1 MKLEPQS
8 VSTLTKEIKEILE
21 NQFLFVFVKGEVS
34 NFKQHSSG
42 HIYLTLKDANASIN
56 CIVWK
61 NTLKLPPISNGDVVS
76 VQGRLTL
83 YASSGSY
90 QLIISQIEKYGIG
103 DFYKEF
109 LKTKQA
115 LLEKG
120 YFDDSRKQPL
130 PEYPTVIGVVT
141 SETGAVLQDIIVTVK
156 RRYPLVTLLVRPTL
170 VQGSAAEK
178 DIVQAI
184 NDFQKIETKP
194 DVLIIA
200 RGGGSIEDLW
210 CFNSESVATAMFNCP
225 IPIISAIG
233 HETDTTIADLVA
245 DKRANTPTAAA
256 ELATPNTVT
265 SISDMLYFYE
275 ERIREKIDEKVVT
288 ISKILENSISS
299 SLLSLL
305 KSNCATVE
313 LTLQSKEQQL
323 RNSLQ
328 KKVVERENR
337 LVNIESTL
345 KASDPTMPFHRGFAI
360 IKSTIGIIEKD
371 MQLREG
377 ETIAIERLHFTETA
391 VITKT
396 TQNEKNK

>member
-8 VSTLTKEIKEILE
+8 VSSLTKEIKEILE

-61 NTLKLPPISNGDVVS
+61 NTLRLPALSNGDVVT

-90 QLIISQIEKYGIG
+90 QLIISQIEKFGIG

-156 RRYPLVTLLVRPTL
+156 RRYPLVTILVRPTL

-178 DIVQAI
+178 DIVNAI

-210 CFNSESVATAMFNCP
+210 CFNSVSVASAMFTCS

-233 HETDTTIADLVA
+233 HETDTTIADLVS

-256 ELATPNTVT
+256 ELATPNTVI

-275 ERIREKIDEKVVT
+275 ERMREKIDEKVVT
-288 ISKILENSISS
+288 ISKTLENSISS

-328 KKVVERENR
+328 KKVVDRENR

-345 KASDPTMPFHRGFAI
+345 KTSDPTMPFHRGFAI
-360 IKSTIGIIEKD
+360 IKSTTGIIEKD

-377 ETIAIERLHFTETA
+377 ETIAIERLNFTETA

-396 TQNEKNK
+396 TQNEKN

>member
-8 VSTLTKEIKEILE
+8 VSSLTKEIKEILE

-61 NTLKLPPISNGDVVS
+61 NTLRLPAISNGDVVT

-90 QLIISQIEKYGIG
+90 QLIISQIEKFGIG

-109 LKTKQA
+109 LKTKQF

-156 RRYPLVTLLVRPTL
+156 RRYPLVTILVRPTL

-178 DIVQAI
+178 DIVNAI

-210 CFNSESVATAMFNCP
+210 CFNSESVATAMFTCL

-256 ELATPNTVT
+256 ELATPNTVI
-265 SISDMLYFYE
+265 SISDILYFYE
-275 ERIREKIDEKVVT
+275 ERMREMIDEKVVT
-288 ISKILENSISS
+288 ISKTLENSISS

-328 KKVVERENR
+328 KKVVDRENR

-360 IKSTIGIIEKD
+360 IKSTTGIIEKD

-377 ETIAIERLHFTETA
+377 ETIAIERLYFTETA

-396 TQNEKNK
+396 TQNEKN

>member
-8 VSTLTKEIKEILE
+8 VSSLTKEIKEILE

-61 NTLKLPPISNGDVVS
+61 NTLRLPSISNGDVVS

-109 LKTKQA
+109 LKTKQL

-120 YFDDSRKQPL
+120 YFDESKKQLL
-130 PEYPTVIGVVT
+130 PEYPTTIGVIT

-156 RRYPLVTLLVRPTL
+156 RRYPIVKLLVRPTV
-170 VQGSAAEK
+170 VQGASAEK

-184 NDFQKIETKP
+184 KDFQELTNKP
-194 DVLIIA
+194 DVVILA

-210 CFNSESVATAMFNCP
+210 CFNSESVATAMYNCP

-265 SISDMLYFYE
+265 SISDSLYFFE
-275 ERIREKIDEKVVT
+275 ERMREKVDEKLLS
-288 ISKILENSISS
+288 ISKTLDNSISS

-305 KSNCATVE
+305 QSNFTTIE
-313 LTLQSKEQQL
+313 LAIQSKEQNL
-323 RNSLQ
+323 RNELQ
-328 KKVVERENR
+328 KKLTERENR
-337 LVNIESTL
+337 LLNVESTI
-345 KASDPTMPFHRGFAI
+345 KASDPTLPFHRGFAI
-360 IKSTIGIIEKD
+360 IKSEHGIIEKD
-371 MQLREG
+371 MQLQEG
-377 ETIAIERLHFTETA
+377 DTISIERLFSTETA

-396 TQNEKNK
+396 SKNEKS

>member
-8 VSTLTKEIKEILE
+8 VSSLTKEIKEILE

-61 NTLKLPPISNGDVVS
+61 NTLRLPSISNGDVVS

-109 LKTKQA
+109 LKTKQL

-120 YFDDSRKQPL
+120 YFDEGKKQLL
-130 PEYPTVIGVVT
+130 PEYPTTIGVIT

-156 RRYPLVTLLVRPTL
+156 RRYPIVKLLVRPTI
-170 VQGSAAEK
+170 VQGASAEK

-184 NDFQKIETKP
+184 RNFQELTIKP
-194 DVLIIA
+194 DVLILA

-210 CFNSESVATAMFNCP
+210 CFNSESVASAMYNCP

-265 SISDMLYFYE
+265 SIFDSLYFYE
-275 ERIREKIDEKVVT
+275 ERMREKVDEKLLS
-288 ISKILENSISS
+288 ISKTIDNSISS

-305 KSNCATVE
+305 QSNCTTLE
-313 LTLQSKEQQL
+313 LALQSKEQNL
-323 RNSLQ
+323 RNELQ
-328 KKVVERENR
+328 KKLTERENR
-337 LVNIESTL
+337 LLNVESTI
-345 KASDPTMPFHRGFAI
+345 KASDPTLPFHRGFAI
-360 IKSTIGIIEKD
+360 IKSEIGIIEKN
-371 MQLREG
+371 MQLQEG
-377 ETIAIERLHFTETA
+377 ETITIERLFSTEKA

-396 TQNEKNK
+396 SKNEKS

>member
-1 MKLEPQS
+1 
-8 VSTLTKEIKEILE
+8 
-21 NQFLFVFVKGEVS
+21 
-34 NFKQHSSG
+34 
-42 HIYLTLKDANASIN
+42 
-56 CIVWK
+56 
-61 NTLKLPPISNGDVVS
+61 
-76 VQGRLTL
+76 
-83 YASSGSY
+83 
-90 QLIISQIEKYGIG
+90 LIISQIEKYGIG

-156 RRYPLVTLLVRPTL
+156 RRYPLVTLLVRPTI

-360 IKSTIGIIEKD
+360 IKSTTGIIEKD

-377 ETIAIERLHFTETA
+377 ETIATERLHFIETA

>member
-8 VSTLTKEIKEILE
+8 VSSLTKEIKEILE

-61 NTLKLPPISNGDVVS
+61 NTVKLPIISNGDVVS
-76 VQGRLTL
+76 VHGRLTL

-109 LKTKQA
+109 IKTKQL

-120 YFDDSRKQPL
+120 YFDESRKQQL
-130 PEYPTVIGVVT
+130 PEFPTSIGVVT
-141 SETGAVLQDIIVTVK
+141 SETGAVLQDIIVTVQ
-156 RRYPLVTLLVRPTL
+156 RRYPIVKLLVRPTL
-170 VQGSAAEK
+170 VQGTSAEK
-178 DIVQAI
+178 DIVKAI
-184 NDFQKIETKP
+184 KEFQEIPLKP

-256 ELATPNTVT
+256 ELATPNTLT
-265 SISDMLYFYE
+265 SINDSLYFYE
-275 ERIREKIDEKVVT
+275 ERMREKVEEKLEE
-288 ISKILENSISS
+288 ISKKLENSISS

-323 RNSLQ
+323 KHSLQ
-328 KKVVERENR
+328 KKVVDRENR
-337 LVNIESTL
+337 LINIESTL
-345 KASDPTMPFHRGFAI
+345 KASDPSLPFHRGFAI
-360 IKSTIGIIEKD
+360 IKTTNGIIEKD
-371 MQLREG
+371 MQLHERE
-377 ETIAIERLHFTETA
+377 TVAIERLNYTETA
-391 VITKT
+391 IITGT
-396 TQNEKNK
+396 TKNENSK

>member
-8 VSTLTKEIKEILE
+8 VSSLTKEIKEILE

-61 NTLKLPPISNGDVVS
+61 NTLRLPPISNGDVVS

-120 YFDDSRKQPL
+120 YFDDSRKQHL

-178 DIVQAI
+178 DIVNAI
-184 NDFQKIETKP
+184 YDFQKIETKP

-210 CFNSESVATAMFNCP
+210 CFNSESVATAMFNCS
-225 IPIISAIG
+225 IPMISAIG

-275 ERIREKIDEKVVT
+275 ERIREKIDEKVLT
-288 ISKILENSISS
+288 ISKTLENSISS

-360 IKSTIGIIEKD
+360 IKSTTGIIEKD

>member
-156 RRYPLVTLLVRPTL
+156 RRYPLVTLLVRPTI